1 MTDQAL
7 IQVAQRFGTPT
18 YVFDVEALRERMR
31 EIRGIF
37 GDGIR
42 LCYSIKANPFLIPAM
57 LQEVSCLEVCSPGEL
72 SICER
77 LKVPMDRVVY
87 SGVNKEPEDTAQ
99 AVAVDEVGV
108 CTAESLRHVELL
120 EKAAGSR
127 KDPER
132 RMPVLLRLH
141 SGAQFGMSR
150 RDLVSVLARREE
162 YPHLDFAGIHYFV
175 GTQRKNKEL
184 HQQKEEL
191 RMLRELFDEV
201 EQTCHFRL
209 RRLEYGPGLPVPL
222 FAGED
227 ASDTLAPARELAP
240 FLQEAAQWAELTV
253 EAGRFYATSCGCY
266 LTRVADSKRMED
278 GKQYCIVDGGIHHV
292 NYLGQIMGMKEP
304 VIRHLRGNGC
314 ADAPMDRVQY
324 RRIQDRPGEALCAA
338 AAGTKAD
345 GAGQGGAEADGAEE
359 NGKDNYGNWAIC
371 GSLCTTNDDL
381 VRSRFMAEPLPG
393 DVLIFENIGAYS
405 VTEGIY
411 LFLSRKMPRIVLYNG
426 SSDVRLVRDFVDSS
440 LLNTPQF
447 TL

>member
-7 IQVAQRFGTPT
+7 IQVTQRFGTPT
-18 YVFDVEALRERMR
+18 YVFDVEELRERMR

-37 GDGIR
+37 GSGIH

-77 LKVPMDRVVY
+77 LQVPMDRIVY
-87 SGVNKEPEDTAQ
+87 SGVNKEPEDVAE
-99 AVAVDEVGV
+99 AVITDEVGV

-120 EKAAGSR
+120 EKAAKSR
-127 KDPER
+127 KTSQHR
-132 RMPVLLRLH
+132 LPVLLRLH

-150 RDLVSVLARREE
+150 RDLLSVIARREE

-191 RMLRELFDEV
+191 QMLRDLFDEV
-201 EQTCHFRL
+201 EQTYHFRL

-240 FLQEAAQWAELTV
+240 YLQEAAQWSELTV
-253 EAGRFYATSCGCY
+253 EAGRFYTASCGFY

-292 NYLGQIMGMKEP
+292 SYLGQIMGMKEP

-324 RRIQDRPGEALCAA
+324 RRIPDHPEEAPAEALHGGEDKVK
-338 AAGTKAD
+338 AGA
-345 GAGQGGAEADGAEE
+345 AGQGTEE
-359 NGKDNYGNWAIC
+359 HYGNWAIC

-393 DVLIFENIGAYS
+393 DVLVFENIGAYS

-440 LLNTPQF
+440 QINTPQF